1 MTQPNDPINH
11 DPKLPTL
18 REVLGRVHLRITL
31 VAVAFAGLTVLLAG
45 SAVIRAYTLHNLAL
59 IGQSASFT
67 AEAAVVFDDRMA
79 VQEALTR
86 VVSSEEIAG
95 IDVVNEKGDNLW
107 DWRRPIDG
115 PGHQLK
121 DWANTL
127 LFPNPVLTPIVQGDR
142 VIGEVRLWGDAAGL
156 IRFVLMGLGSALVC
170 MLLTAI
176 ATSLLAKRLQKAIVE
191 PLQRLTN
198 VAHSVR
204 LDRAFNR
211 RAQPAPIAEITELA
225 DDFNALL
232 AELEAWQD
240 SLRSEN
246 ESLTHLATHDSL
258 TGLPN
263 RGHFE
268 ERLRQAIRHAKT
280 TEGEVAILF
289 LDSDR
294 FKEINDRFGHA
305 AGDAV
310 LIEVAKRIRGQLREG
325 DTVAR
330 MGGDEFAVLLALRG
344 SAEEAKKIADRIT
357 ASMTQPILL
366 PGGASIVASFSIGMA
381 CFPEPCGDEVTLL
394 RVADAA
400 MYEGKRAGRLA
411 DGGAIVPFRAK
422 GGFGHDADR

>member
-1 MTQPNDPINH
+1 MTKLNQA
-11 DPKLPTL
+11 PKLPTL
-18 REVLGRVHLRITL
+18 REVLSRVHLRITL
-31 VAVAFAGLTVLLAG
+31 VAVAFAGLTVLIAG

-67 AEAAVVFDDRMA
+67 VEAAVVFDDRTA

-86 VVSSEEIAG
+86 VVASEEIAG
-95 IDVVNEKGDNLW
+95 IGVVNDKGDHLW
-107 DWRRPIDG
+107 DWQRPIDG
-115 PGHQLK
+115 AGHRLK
-121 DWANTL
+121 NWANIL
-127 LFPNPVLTPIVQGDR
+127 LFPNPVRTPIVQGDR
-142 VIGEVRLWGDAAGL
+142 VIGEVRLWGDATGL
-156 IRFVLMGLGSALVC
+156 IRFVLMGLGSALLC

-176 ATSLLAKRLQKAIVE
+176 ATSLLAQRLQKTIVE

-211 RAQPAPIAEITELA
+211 RAQPSPIAELTELA

-263 RGHFE
+263 RAHFE
-268 ERLRQAIRHAKT
+268 DQLRLAIRHAKT
-280 TEGEVAILF
+280 TGGEVAILF
-289 LDSDR
+289 LDNDR

-305 AGDAV
+305 AGDAA
-310 LIEVAKRIRGQLREG
+310 LIEVAQRIRGQLREG
-325 DTVAR
+325 DIVAR

-344 SAEEAKKIADRIT
+344 SADEAGKVAERIT
-357 ASMTQPILL
+357 ASMTRPILL
-366 PGGASIVASFSIGMA
+366 PGGASVTASLSIGMA

-400 MYEGKRAGRLA
+400 MYEGKRAGRVV
-411 DGGAIVPFRAK
+411 DGGAVVPFRAK
-422 GGFGHDADR
+422 GGFGHGTDR